1 MAKAVTDTSPL
12 LYLYRI
18 GKVDILP
25 QVFEEVLTVPAV
37 VSELA
42 EGQAKGYEVPKPEEY
57 NWLRV
62 VSPQKMPSEWLASD
76 LGKGELETMALA
88 LEHQEKV
95 VILDDVLAR
104 RIAQAAGLEV
114 WGTLRVLLE
123 AKRQGLLSS
132 MSSAVD
138 ELKDS
143 GMWISDDI
151 RQRILKLADE

>member
-88 LEHQEKV
+88 LASRESCDSGRCISTTDSPSGGFGSLGNVAGAIGSEKTRVV
-95 VILDDVLAR
+95 VINVLGR
-104 RIAQAAGLEV
+104 
-114 WGTLRVLLE
+114 
-123 AKRQGLLSS
+123 
-132 MSSAVD
+132 
-138 ELKDS
+138 
-143 GMWISDDI
+143 
-151 RQRILKLADE
+151 